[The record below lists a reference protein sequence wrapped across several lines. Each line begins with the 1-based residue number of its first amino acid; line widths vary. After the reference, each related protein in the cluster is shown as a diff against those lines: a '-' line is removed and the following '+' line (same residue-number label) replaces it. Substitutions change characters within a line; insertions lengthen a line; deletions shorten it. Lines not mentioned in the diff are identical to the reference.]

1 MVLWIH
7 GVFLEVRLRFSWYW
21 GLHAP
26 EEINGYYI
34 NYLIPEHYGT
44 FCFLDSMDNV
54 NVINQNCVIM
64 KDHFWTIYKRPITSL
79 FIFSMAVLGKQFPV
93 ELYTKE
99 ELMGRKVV
107 RDSAHVTSKPH
118 LLFQNVNL
126 FSYNFQC
133 HHVWFKYS
141 YIGHAFPTIGKVYFL
156 HLRKLAVTIVCTK
169 LKGYALPLSIFSFWI
184 LQLKDFLEKNS
195 WGVIFYV

>member
-7 GVFLEVRLRFSWYW
+7 GGFLEVRLRFSWYW

-44 FCFLDSMDNV
+44 FCFLDSVDNV

-64 KDHFWTIYKRPITSL
+64 KDQFQTIYKRPITSL
-79 FIFSMAVLGKQFPV
+79 STFSMATLGKKFPV

-99 ELMGRKVV
+99 ELLGRQVV
-107 RDSAHVTSKPH
+107 RDSAMWLQTHIFYFRMLIYFP
-118 LLFQNVNL
+118 LI
-126 FSYNFQC
+126 FQC
-133 HHVWFKYS
+133 HHV
-141 YIGHAFPTIGKVYFL
+141 I
-156 HLRKLAVTIVCTK
+156 
-169 LKGYALPLSIFSFWI
+169 
-184 LQLKDFLEKNS
+184 
-195 WGVIFYV
+195 